1 VIEFLGRK
9 RPVEGWGV
17 FLLVATVVLCVP
29 FTTMAADWVPGDG
42 GLLPL
47 AILAL
52 LVGRWLALRREW
64 EWGIW
69 VLVGSSLGL
78 LAALCV
84 AARTLPLLPA
94 SSAASSDFAMR
105 WLAWLGA
112 ALGSG
117 TNDDPDIFLF
127 YAAIL
132 CWGAVLLM
140 AWGFYRRRLPMMA
153 LVPPTAL
160 TAVTV
165 FYSSQ
170 SIGWLALELGC
181 GILLLALGNLS
192 RARSV
197 WETAGVDYASGLEQD
212 ISIAGGAIAAV
223 VVLVSLLGPQFSVR
237 RISDWFWRTVEEPSD
252 QIEQTMDRLFGGVE
266 LSSSGSADGTGLQSG
281 ATSHLPQSHLLGGRP
296 DLLEEVMMK
305 VWTDEPPPL
314 PEDLPHD
321 VPSRIPPH
329 YWRGVTLDR
338 YSGRG
343 WEMTVD
349 YSEEVTGTLPL
360 PTPPAY
366 REVTQRFE
374 FTAPHGDTLYA
385 MNAPV
390 WIGELVEA
398 AWRGSDDL
406 ARLASEVA
414 GYTVVSQVPEP
425 TASELQAASR
435 DYPEDVDERY
445 LQVPDSVPQR
455 VVDLAL
461 EVVAE
466 GETVYERARLLE
478 RYLRTYPYS
487 LDVEQPP
494 EDRDVVDY
502 FLFGVREGYC
512 DYYASAFV
520 VMARSVGIPSR
531 LASGYV
537 GGQYDRS
544 IDAYLVRQKSGH
556 SWPEVY
562 FPGWGWIGFEPTASR
577 AVTELPEDVPVP
589 GDKVPGPTGPP
600 ARLVRLGWR
609 RVAYWLLALIG
620 LAVVVRVL
628 RLYMRRQD
636 TQMVTVRS
644 VWLRV
649 GRGGARMGV
658 SPDPALT
665 PQEYAEA
672 LTAQLHDRAEQTRR
686 WRNRWME
693 SAGRCEAT
701 LNRLAA
707 MYTLD
712 VYGGDQALVPD
723 QQTVREMWR
732 WLGRALPWFV
742 WLGWF
747 QSRGRSRV
755 ASR

>member
-1 VIEFLGRK
+1 MIEFLGRN
-9 RPVEGWGV
+9 RPAEGWGV

-29 FTTMAADWVPGDG
+29 FAATAAEWVPGDE

-52 LVGRWLALRREW
+52 LVGRWLASRREW
-64 EWGIW
+64 DWGIW
-69 VLVGSSLGL
+69 MLVGSSLGL

-84 AARTLPLLPA
+84 AAHTLPLLPA
-94 SSAASSDFAMR
+94 SGEASSDFAMR

-117 TNDDPDIFLF
+117 TNDDPDVFLF
-127 YAAIL
+127 FGAIL
-132 CWGAVLLM
+132 CWGATLLV
-140 AWGFYRRRLPMMA
+140 AWSFYRRRLPMVA

-160 TAVTV
+160 TALAV

-170 SIGWLALELGC
+170 GIGWLALELGC

-192 RARSV
+192 RARDV

-212 ISIAGGAIAAV
+212 ISIAAGSIAV
-223 VVLVSLLGPQFSVR
+223 FVVLVSLLGPQFSVR

-252 QIEQTMDRLFGGVE
+252 QIEQTMDRLFGGVD
-266 LSSSGSADGTGLQSG
+266 LSSSGSAGGTELQSG

-296 DLLEEVMMK
+296 DLLEEVVMR

-314 PEDLPHD
+314 PEDLPHG
-321 VPSRIPPH
+321 VAPENPPH
-329 YWRGVTLDR
+329 YWRGLTLDR
-338 YSGRG
+338 YSGWG

-349 YSEEVTGTLPL
+349 YWEEVTGTLLL
-360 PTPPAY
+360 PTPAAY

-374 FTAPHGDTLYA
+374 FTAPHGDTLFA

-390 WIGELVEA
+390 WIGEPVEA
-398 AWRGSDDL
+398 AWRGPGDL

-414 GYTVVSQVPEP
+414 SYTVASQVPEP
-425 TASELQAASR
+425 TASELQGASR
-435 DYPEDVDERY
+435 GYPEDVDERY
-445 LQVPDSVPQR
+445 LQVPESVPQR

-487 LDVEQPP
+487 LDVERPP
-494 EDRDVVDY
+494 EGRDVVDY
-502 FLFGVREGYC
+502 FLFGIREGYC

-562 FPGWGWIGFEPTASR
+562 FPGWGWIGFEPTAAR
-577 AVTELPEDVPVP
+577 AVTELPEDVPVAE
-589 GDKVPGPTGPP
+589 GQVPGPTGPP
-600 ARLVRLGWR
+600 ARMVRLGWR
-609 RVAYWLLALIG
+609 RVAFWLLVLVG
-620 LAVVVRVL
+620 LAVVARVL
-628 RLYMRRQD
+628 RPYMRRRD
-636 TQMVTVRS
+636 TQTATLRS
-644 VWLRV
+644 VWLMV
-649 GRGGARMGV
+649 GRGGARVGV
-658 SPDPALT
+658 APDPALT
-665 PQEYAEA
+665 PQEYAKA
-672 LTAQLHDRAEQTRR
+672 LTAQLHVRAEQTRR

-693 SAGRCEAT
+693 SAGRCEVT
-701 LNRLAA
+701 LDRLAS
-707 MYTLD
+707 MVTLD
-712 VYGGDQALVPD
+712 VYGGEQSPVPD
-723 QQTVREMWR
+723 QETVREIWR
-732 WLGRALPWFV
+732 RLGRALLWFG
-742 WLGWF
+742 WLGWL
-747 QSRGRSRV
+747 QYRGRNRV